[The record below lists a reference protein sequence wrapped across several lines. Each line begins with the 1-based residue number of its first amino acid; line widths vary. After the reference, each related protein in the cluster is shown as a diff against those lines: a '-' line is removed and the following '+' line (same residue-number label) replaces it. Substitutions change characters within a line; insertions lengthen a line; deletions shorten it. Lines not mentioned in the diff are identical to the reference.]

1 MEAPFPKTTASAQ
14 ELVVQLMDRGY
25 SAQTISDLMAQ
36 RVSWRT
42 IYRWARGES
51 KPHQPSDLSELRRV
65 AEGLMET
72 SPPESTEPSA

>member
-1 MEAPFPKTTASAQ
+1 M
-14 ELVVQLMDRGY
+14 QLMDRGY
-25 SAQTISDLMAQ
+25 SAQTISDLMSQ

-65 AEGLMET
+65 AEVLMEAP
-72 SPPESTEPSA
+72 PPESTEPSA